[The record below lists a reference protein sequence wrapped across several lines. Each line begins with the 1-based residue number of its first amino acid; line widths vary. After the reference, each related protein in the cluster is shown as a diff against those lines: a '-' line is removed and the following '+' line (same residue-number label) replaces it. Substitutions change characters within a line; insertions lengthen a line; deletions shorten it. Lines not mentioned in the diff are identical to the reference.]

1 MGREVPLRETLRD
14 EDYLVMM
21 KVGGWGRMVVVV
33 GGWGGG
39 GVGVKREYNL

>member
-21 KVGGWGRMVVVV
+21 KVGGGEWWWWWWGV
-33 GGWGGG
+33 GG
-39 GVGVKREYNL
+39 GVWGGEKGI